1 MLKAIRYILNF
12 EWLAGVSIGA
22 AKNVFLVLFV
32 LIGILVVLIPNDYM
46 IGILVVLIPNDYIYA
61 GVKKR
66 KWWLN
71 LKLWALGDLAFIFI
85 TYYIF

>member
-1 MLKAIRYILNF
+1 MIKMLKALKYVLNF
-12 EWLAGVSIGA
+12 EWLSGLSIGA

-32 LIGILVVLIPNDYM
+32 FIGILVL
-46 IGILVVLIPNDYIYA
+46 LIPNDYIFK
-61 GVKKR
+61 GVEKR

>member
-22 AKNVFLVLFV
+22 AKNVFLALFV
-32 LIGILVVLIPNDYM
+32 LIGILVLLIPNDH
-46 IGILVVLIPNDYIYA
+46 VFQ

>member
-1 MLKAIRYILNF
+1 MLKAIFNAVRYVLNF
-12 EWLAGVSIGA
+12 GWLAGVSIGA
-22 AKNVFLVLFV
+22 AKNVFLVLYV
-32 LIGILVVLIPNDYM
+32 LIGILVL
-46 IGILVVLIPNDYIYA
+46 LIPNDYIFK
-61 GVKKR
+61 GVTKR

>member
-1 MLKAIRYILNF
+1 MLRVLKYVLNF
-12 EWLAGVSIGA
+12 EWLSGLSIGA
-22 AKNVFLVLFV
+22 AKSVFLVLFV
-32 LIGILVVLIPNDYM
+32 LIGVLVL
-46 IGILVVLIPNDYIYA
+46 LIPNDYIYQ

-71 LKLWALGDLAFIFI
+71 LKLWALADLALIFF

>member
-1 MLKAIRYILNF
+1 MLKALRYVLNF
-12 EWLAGVSIGA
+12 EWLAGVSLGT

-32 LIGILVVLIPNDYM
+32 LIGILVL
-46 IGILVVLIPNDYIYA
+46 LIPNDYIFKGA
-61 GVKKR
+61 KKR
-66 KWWLN
+66 KWWFN

>member
-1 MLKAIRYILNF
+1 MLKAIRYVLNF
-12 EWLAGVSIGA
+12 DWLAGLSVGA
-22 AKNVFLVLFV
+22 AKNIFLALFV
-32 LIGILVVLIPNDYM
+32 FIGILVL
-46 IGILVVLIPNDYIYA
+46 LIPNDYIFK
-61 GVKKR
+61 GVTKP

>member
-1 MLKAIRYILNF
+1 MLKAITYILNF

-22 AKNVFLVLFV
+22 AKNVFLALYV
-32 LIGILVVLIPNDYM
+32 LIGVLVL
-46 IGILVVLIPNDYIYA
+46 LIPNDYIFQ
-61 GVKKR
+61 GMKKR

>member
-1 MLKAIRYILNF
+1 MLKALKYVLNF
-12 EWLAGVSIGA
+12 EWLSGVSIGA

-32 LIGILVVLIPNDYM
+32 LIGILVLF
-46 IGILVVLIPNDYIYA
+46 IPNDYIYQ

-66 KWWLN
+66 RWWLN
-71 LKLWALGDLAFIFI
+71 LKLWALADLALIFF

>member
-1 MLKAIRYILNF
+1 MTQEIGGMLKSLKYVLNF
-12 EWLAGVSIGA
+12 EWSAGIPMGA
-22 AKNVFLVLFV
+22 AKNVFLILFV
-32 LIGILVVLIPNDYM
+32 LIGVLVL
-46 IGILVVLIPNDYIYA
+46 LIPNDYIFQ